1 VSAITLPFVGAV
13 SIPQFIIAI
22 IAIVFGIIM
31 CVKPRIVAYL
41 VGAYLIIWGIM
52 FFVGC

>member
-1 VSAITLPFVGAV
+1 MDAITLPFVGAV
-13 SIPQFIIAI
+13 PISQFIIAI

-31 CVKPRIVAYL
+31 CVKPQIVAYL
-41 VGAYLIIWGIM
+41 VGAYLIIWGIL

>member
-1 VSAITLPFVGAV
+1 MMDGITLPFGTF
-13 SIPQFIIAI
+13 SIPQFVIAI